1 MGRTVTFLSLTLF
14 STMLAQ
20 TSFSMTLN
28 DVLNHVATSNPNVVA
43 SQKSIEVADEDVKQ
57 ERADMLP
64 SLIAT
69 GSYTNTKQEFDTG
82 TDTDFTPKVYGAT
95 LTQTLFAGGGEYS
108 GYRSAQYLSEEARHN
123 YQSFLQDTLNATA
136 SAYINVLTAKE
147 VLDLQVNQV
156 KLLQEQQKLTN
167 ARFDQ
172 GEVTRTDVKQAE
184 ARLALAIAAKIQAKG
199 SYRTARTALQNLVG
213 EHVDD
218 VSWPVVNYDL
228 PTEYSLELRD
238 EVFEVHPDVL
248 AAKAVFES
256 AKSQVKTARSV
267 YFPRVS
273 AVASYTDYEDSASG
287 DYTNESIGVQ
297 VSLPLFEGG
306 RNVSGVRESISLREQ
321 ARQIFEQ
328 SKRDVD
334 QSLFDAIELYNTA
347 VASLKAFKESE
358 AAAII
363 AEKGVENEQMLG
375 ERTVLDLLDARQELL
390 EARVNVAIAKG
401 DVIARTYAL
410 LEAMGRL
417 EI

>member
-28 DVLNHVATSNPNVVA
+28 DVLSHVATSNPNVVA
-43 SQKSIEVADEDVKQ
+43 SQKSIEVADEGVKQ

-95 LTQTLFAGGGEYS
+95 LTQTLFAGGGEYN
-108 GYRSAQYLSEEARHN
+108 GYRSAQYLSEEARQN

-147 VLDLQVNQV
+147 VLDLQANQV

-172 GEVTRTDVKQAE
+172 GEVTKTDVKQAE

-213 EHVDD
+213 MHVDD

-248 AAKAVFES
+248 AAKAVLES
-256 AKSQVKTARSV
+256 SKKQVKTARSV

-334 QSLFDAIELYNTA
+334 QNLFDAIELYNTA